1 MQEKRS
7 EEEMSSKD
15 RQKGITIHRL
25 KKNAMKEGEKK
36 VKEDDEHVSHKR
48 SVKASL
54 LRFQRQMKLLRKKYD
69 NFST

>member
-7 EEEMSSKD
+7 EKEMSSKD

-25 KKNAMKEGEKK
+25 KRNVMRDGKKK

-54 LRFQRQMKLLRKKYD
+54 QVSKTD
-69 NFST
+69 EAPEEEI